1 MMKILAMPGYLN
13 DTSPTHL
20 NTTKFQSIIE
30 FVGPNV
36 GLINPMVDLKMRCVG
51 YIFISF
57 LVLLRS

>member
-1 MMKILAMPGYLN
+1 LN

-51 YIFISF
+51 YIIISF